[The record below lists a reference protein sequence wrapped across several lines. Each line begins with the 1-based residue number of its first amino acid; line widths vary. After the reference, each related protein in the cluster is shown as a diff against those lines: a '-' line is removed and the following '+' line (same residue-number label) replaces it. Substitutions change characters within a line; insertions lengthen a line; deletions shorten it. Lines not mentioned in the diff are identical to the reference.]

1 MAGAAVAA
9 QAADL
14 DVGSIKDPLPDAPLS
29 WRGVTLYGTIDVGAF
44 YATNSAP
51 VSGSYYYA
59 ANYTINSAKY
69 VDGDRAG
76 ITNNTLEQS
85 KIGLAIE
92 ENIGYG
98 FQAIGKLETGF
109 NPISGQIADACES
122 LIEANGKLYSQM
134 AANGD
139 GSRCGQAF
147 NSVAYG
153 GVSSPLYGTLTFGRQ
168 TSLVLD
174 GANTYDPMATSHA
187 FSLNTSGSV
196 IGGIGST
203 ETARWDNSV
212 RYVFTYG
219 PFHAAGMYTDGG
231 QDTPI
236 LGYGYGANAGV
247 IYRGFSIDGFYTLE
261 NAAVNSTFFNNP
273 AYTTNTFTTC
283 APNKAAALSNP
294 NCANQLLGVI
304 TNNEAWDVMAKYT
317 FTVGDVT
324 GSLKDAS
331 CGGMKD
337 APCAP
342 PAKVTLY
349 AGFQYVTLS
358 NPDHAQS
365 YYNGDYTIG
374 GYELYT
380 DQNYN
385 YGNVTSAADALLW
398 DRAYGSDR
406 VLETAWAGA
415 RYESGPWSFT
425 GAYYWYS
432 QNSFLDYKGRTC
444 GGQTAAN
451 IAAAAKGQ
459 FAGLTTG
466 NNCSGDVNQ
475 ASFLIDYTFNKHFD
489 VYTGVTFSEVSG
501 GLASGFLQ
509 DNDTAV
515 VSGLRVKF

>member
-1 MAGAAVAA
+1 MRKLLACAAIMAGAAVAA

-29 WRGVTLYGTIDVGAF
+29 WHGVTLYGTIDVGAF

-59 ANYTINSAKY
+59 ANYTINSSKY

-85 KIGLAIE
+85 KIGLKIE

-98 FQAIGKLETGF
+98 FQAVGKLETGF

-174 GANTYDPMATSHA
+174 GATTYDPMATSHA

-236 LGYGYGANAGV
+236 LGYGYSADAGV
-247 IYRGFSIDGFYTLE
+247 IYRGFAIDGFYTYE
-261 NAAVNSTFFNNP
+261 NAA
-273 AYTTNTFTTC
+273 
-283 APNKAAALSNP
+283 
-294 NCANQLLGVI
+294 
-304 TNNEAWDVMAKYT
+304 
-317 FTVGDVT
+317 
-324 GSLKDAS
+324 
-331 CGGMKD
+331 
-337 APCAP
+337 
-342 PAKVTLY
+342 
-349 AGFQYVTLS
+349 
-358 NPDHAQS
+358 
-365 YYNGDYTIG
+365 
-374 GYELYT
+374 
-380 DQNYN
+380 
-385 YGNVTSAADALLW
+385 
-398 DRAYGSDR
+398 
-406 VLETAWAGA
+406 
-415 RYESGPWSFT
+415 
-425 GAYYWYS
+425 
-432 QNSFLDYKGRTC
+432 
-444 GGQTAAN
+444 
-451 IAAAAKGQ
+451 
-459 FAGLTTG
+459 
-466 NNCSGDVNQ
+466 
-475 ASFLIDYTFNKHFD
+475 
-489 VYTGVTFSEVSG
+489 
-501 GLASGFLQ
+501 
-509 DNDTAV
+509 
-515 VSGLRVKF
+515 